1 MVFYDQDHTCLTE
14 ADIKLQT
21 KFANVFA
28 NPYLRITRMDG
39 GCITRADYINIEM
52 KQDGNDLI

>member
-28 NPYLRITRMDG
+28 NPYLRITRW
-39 GCITRADYINIEM
+39 TADASQEQTIET
-52 KQDGNDLI
+52 